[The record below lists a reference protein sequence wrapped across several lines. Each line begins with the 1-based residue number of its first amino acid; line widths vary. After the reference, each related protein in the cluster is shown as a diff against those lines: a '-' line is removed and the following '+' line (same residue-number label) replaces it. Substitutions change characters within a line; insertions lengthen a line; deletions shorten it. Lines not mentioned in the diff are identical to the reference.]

1 MEGMGVGFLS
11 FLDDINKKVKSD
23 KYLSEYKDEKG
34 KLLKEKKY
42 DFDDDDK
49 EVALDFNEIKGKLGN
64 EDSDED

>member
-23 KYLSEYKDEKG
+23 KYLTEYKDEKG
-34 KLLKEKKY
+34 RLIKEKKY

-49 EVALDFNEIKGKLGN
+49 EVALDFNEIKGKLAN
-64 EDSDED
+64 

>member
-23 KYLSEYKDEKG
+23 KYLSEYKDDKG
-34 KLLKEKKY
+34 RLIKEKKY

-49 EVALDFNEIKGKLGN
+49 EVALDFNEIKEKLGKEEN
-64 EDSDED
+64 DED